1 MRSISQ
7 DFKYPSLLQL
17 FNSETTLSER
27 NDLLIFLTFKQQKS
41 DSVLSQ
47 KQNKQTKKIYVGVQI
62 FYKLKNMR

>member
-47 KQNKQTKKIYVGVQI
+47 KQNKQTNKKDLRRGANI
-62 FYKLKNMR
+62 L

>member
-62 FYKLKNMR
+62 F